1 MATITRALTEFEVK
15 VYRAVKRDGNVETE
29 ALDEPITVFDVSMN
43 KQKASAA
50 FREAYGYE
58 RMPGGCVIDWKP
70 VKTIKYAMDADK
82 FIANA
87 TVIGE
92 EIF

>member
-1 MATITRALTEFEVK
+1 MATITRTLTEFEVM

-50 FREAYGYE
+50 LR
-58 RMPGGCVIDWKP
+58 
-70 VKTIKYAMDADK
+70 
-82 FIANA
+82 
-87 TVIGE
+87 
-92 EIF
+92 

>member
-1 MATITRALTEFEVK
+1 MATITRTLTEYEVK

-29 ALDEPITVFDVSMN
+29 ALDEPISVFDVSMN

-50 FREAYGYE
+50 FREAYDYE

-70 VKTIKYAMDADK
+70 VKTIKYAMDADD
-82 FIANA
+82 FVSHA
-87 TVIGE
+87 TIIGE

>member
-1 MATITRALTEFEVK
+1 MATITRALTEFEAM

-29 ALDEPITVFDVSMN
+29 ALDEPITVFDASMN

-58 RMPGGCVIDWKP
+58 RMRGGCVIDWKP

>member
-1 MATITRALTEFEVK
+1 MATITRTLTEFEVM

-29 ALDEPITVFDVSMN
+29 ALDEPISVFDVSMN

-50 FREAYGYE
+50 FREVYGYE
-58 RMPGGCVIDWKP
+58 GMPGGCVIDWKP
-70 VKTIKYAMDADK
+70 VKTIKYAMDADE
-82 FIANA
+82 FVSHA
-87 TVIGE
+87 TIIGE